1 MSNLEVPQ
9 KRPARPQRSARRPNS
24 ASRTPSP
31 APSDLTPP
39 SGSDGDPSESSESI
53 EDTSN
58 PPKNTFNVP
67 LPSSY
72 IPNRQSSLVRPEAQ
86 PPVPSRA
93 SSLTVQQQ
101 QEQERLRNRQSSQS
115 QHSSSNKSTDKRSSS
130 LWHTIQSLKR
140 NTSHSQSQFSGVRKR
155 NTLSLFN
162 FPRKAFSSTNL
173 RKPSMSS
180 LPTSPATHFA
190 VPQRFSS
197 VAADNDQIPTINEH
211 PMKDIHDDWEPI
223 QAWLSTVEPLKEED
237 ESMAERQPL
246 SSNSSML
253 RAHQFPAESLGNFGN
268 SETPRT
274 NPEHYVIQDPSGYSP
289 ERRESKILGDS
300 HEEENTEEREQLPSR
315 GRARERASRRTSGGI
330 SIEKRH
336 SSLLRSMKNTEELTE
351 STEAV
356 QPTQPLDH
364 VEPQHPQPEC
374 KSIISVEEVQL
385 PLHFNSGPQPRHQ
398 MSFESDQFSIPRKP
412 IRVFNYGA
420 DDNQQ
425 PTPRNSFETSIA
437 YSSTKASTHSHES
450 GNVHRHT
457 EDPREEEGVMRS
469 VYDRS
474 ASFAQEERY
483 LEQIEQDD
491 VVEELGTPTGTSLKE
506 SEEVVELGTPLG
518 TIDTEDEVSI
528 LQKAACSLHSH
539 SHSHSNPPSAVQTPD
554 TKDIELP
561 IPPARE
567 EQLYSLVHPLYSP
580 RMAYASHTPHTPRSA
595 DQDERISLSSGDIL
609 SAEADKLYHT
619 EVFSPH
625 SLPPNDLHS
634 HKFKSHSPYIK
645 LEESDDN
652 DLMTIEDS
660 LQGFYI
666 DSAIGQAH

>member
-9 KRPARPQRSARRPNS
+9 KRPARPQRSARRPKS

-115 QHSSSNKSTDKRSSS
+115 QRSSSNKSTDKRSSS

-223 QAWLSTVEPLKEED
+223 QAWLSTGKCGCSICATPNLR
-237 ESMAERQPL
+237 SLQ
-246 SSNSSML
+246 SNHSRKRMNL
-253 RAHQFPAESLGNFGN
+253 WPNGSLF
-268 SETPRT
+268 PRT
-274 NPEHYVIQDPSGYSP
+274 LACFVPIGFPPRVSATTASLR
-289 ERRESKILGDS
+289 RREQTLNI
-300 HEEENTEEREQLPSR
+300 
-315 GRARERASRRTSGGI
+315 
-330 SIEKRH
+330 
-336 SSLLRSMKNTEELTE
+336 
-351 STEAV
+351 
-356 QPTQPLDH
+356 
-364 VEPQHPQPEC
+364 
-374 KSIISVEEVQL
+374 
-385 PLHFNSGPQPRHQ
+385 
-398 MSFESDQFSIPRKP
+398 MSFKTLQDTPQK
-412 IRVFNYGA
+412 
-420 DDNQQ
+420 DMNQ
-425 PTPRNSFETSIA
+425 RF
-437 YSSTKASTHSHES
+437 
-450 GNVHRHT
+450 
-457 EDPREEEGVMRS
+457 
-469 VYDRS
+469 
-474 ASFAQEERY
+474 
-483 LEQIEQDD
+483 
-491 VVEELGTPTGTSLKE
+491 
-506 SEEVVELGTPLG
+506 
-518 TIDTEDEVSI
+518 
-528 LQKAACSLHSH
+528 
-539 SHSHSNPPSAVQTPD
+539 
-554 TKDIELP
+554 
-561 IPPARE
+561 
-567 EQLYSLVHPLYSP
+567 
-580 RMAYASHTPHTPRSA
+580 
-595 DQDERISLSSGDIL
+595 
-609 SAEADKLYHT
+609 
-619 EVFSPH
+619 
-625 SLPPNDLHS
+625 
-634 HKFKSHSPYIK
+634 
-645 LEESDDN
+645 
-652 DLMTIEDS
+652 
-660 LQGFYI
+660 
-666 DSAIGQAH
+666 